1 MYVLWCHLMQNFII
15 SLYAVFGT
23 MTLKG
28 CHAWLS
34 IVPGKGEVIVP
45 RLPTNDWITF
55 NFSSRSWIMDSWL
68 SRMYGVDRYGHLN
81 TFKWNGW
88 HWNRYQWE
96 AISDFANKLLMCF
109 IWYSIFE
116 IQNSYGNRLFI
127 MLPLNTVRV
136 VGIKKKHWNH
146 KSLQLYY
153 FFCNLNMYVYFFLF
167 SQLKQA
173 AHLFFYE

>member
-1 MYVLWCHLMQNFII
+1 MHDF
-15 SLYAVFGT
+15 
-23 MTLKG
+23 
-28 CHAWLS
+28 LS
-34 IVPGKGEVIVP
+34 FQGKG
-45 RLPTNDWITF
+45 RLLFPVFQQTIESHLTF
-55 NFSSRSWIMDSWL
+55 RHDHWIMDSWL

-109 IWYSIFE
+109 IWYLIFE

-127 MLPLNTVRV
+127 MLPLNTVRI

-146 KSLQLYY
+146 KSLQLC
-153 FFCNLNMYVYFFLF
+153 FCFCNLNMYVYFFLF

-173 AHLFFYE
+173 AHLFFMNKNNEKNEFIHNIN